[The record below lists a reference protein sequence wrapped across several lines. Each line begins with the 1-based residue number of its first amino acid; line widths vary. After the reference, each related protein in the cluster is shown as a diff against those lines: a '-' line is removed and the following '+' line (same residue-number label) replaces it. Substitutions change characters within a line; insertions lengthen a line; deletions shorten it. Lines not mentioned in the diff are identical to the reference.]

1 MPFNPIGRSN
11 NARKNRRKN
20 TPDESAGAGRPG
32 LQVRLSRDG
41 WCPDRV
47 VLLPDGKMA
56 FVELKAPGK
65 KPRALQ
71 RYRMKQIE
79 DLGFRVAVLDEIEKI
94 EPFLD
99 ELEGGKKDEV

>member
-1 MPFNPIGRSN
+1 MLE
-11 NARKNRRKN
+11 KNVEKSLLMKVRDRGGLAFKFVS
-20 TPDESAGAGRPG
+20 PGMAG
-32 LQVRLSRDG
+32 V
-41 WCPDRV
+41 PDRV

-79 DLGFRVAVLDEIEKI
+79 DLGFRVVVLDEIEKI

>member
-1 MPFNPIGRSN
+1 MLEKTVEKTLLMKVRGRGGLAFKFVS
-11 NARKNRRKN
+11 
-20 TPDESAGAGRPG
+20 PGMAG
-32 LQVRLSRDG
+32 V
-41 WCPDRV
+41 PDRV

-79 DLGFRVAVLDEIEKI
+79 DLGFRVVVLDEIEKI

>member
-1 MPFNPIGRSN
+1 MLEKTVEKTLLMKVRERGGLAFKFVSPGM
-11 NARKNRRKN
+11 
-20 TPDESAGAGRPG
+20 AG
-32 LQVRLSRDG
+32 V
-41 WCPDRV
+41 PDRV